1 MSTGAEGVH
10 AKVQE
15 RYALAAS
22 RGGCCSGGAC
32 CASDYS
38 PDELARIPAESILR
52 LGSGNPVR
60 AAGLQPGE
68 VIVDL
73 GSGAGIDVFLAASYV
88 GVHGRA
94 IGVDM
99 TPAMVER
106 ARHAARVRGVKNA
119 SFVLA
124 PIERMPLADGTAD
137 VVLSNC
143 VINLSPDKP
152 AVFAEAFR
160 ILKPGGRLVVS
171 DVVQERDLGTIDDEC
186 GCVATA
192 MVRSEYLNTIRHAGF
207 PELRI
212 TEDRP
217 WRTGPDG
224 LEASAVT
231 VIARK
236 REEEVKS

>member
-1 MSTGAEGVH
+1 MTVEAGWVR

-15 RYALAAS
+15 RYTLAAS
-22 RGGCCSGGAC
+22 RGGCCGGGAC
-32 CASDYS
+32 CASGYLA
-38 PDELARIPAESILR
+38 DELARIPAESVLG

-60 AAGLQPGE
+60 PAGLHPGE
-68 VIVDL
+68 TVVDL

-88 GVHGRA
+88 GSEGRA

-106 ARHAARVRGVKNA
+106 ARRAARSRRFENA

-124 PIERMPLADGTAD
+124 PIERIPLSDRIAD

-171 DVVQERDLGTIDDEC
+171 DIVQERDLGKIEDDC

-192 MVRSEYLNTIRHAGF
+192 MVREDYLNTIRQAGF
-207 PELRI
+207 PEFRI

-217 WRTGPDG
+217 WRMGLNG

-231 VIARK
+231 LVARK
-236 REEEVKS
+236 PEQGVNS